1 MDLSYR
7 KLNDVEI
14 AAALADV
21 PDWGLVD
28 GNLSRLFK
36 FDAYKD
42 GLVFAS
48 AVGYVAD
55 HLNHHPDIHI
65 GYQTV
70 RISMHTHDASGLT
83 AYDFELARRIDRL
96 A

>member
-7 KLNDVEI
+7 KLTDVEI

-28 GNLSRLFK
+28 GNLSRLFE

-65 GYQTV
+65 GYQKV